1 MKKVFL
7 KDICEDIQYGY
18 TASAE
23 DEEVGPKFLRI
34 TDIVPNIIDWQ
45 SVPYCRIEE
54 KKFDKYALHNG
65 DIVIA
70 RTGATTGYA
79 KYLKNPPQAVFASY
93 LIRIK
98 IKDGMN
104 KRFIS
109 HIVQSQTYKDFIKTI
124 WGGAAQPNANAQ
136 VLTSFPI
143 LLPDITI
150 QNKISSILSAY
161 DDLIENN
168 TRRIR
173 ILEEMAQFI
182 YREWF
187 VNFRFPGYEKVK
199 FVNSELGKIPEGWDI
214 VKISD
219 IVQILGGF
227 PFKSEEYR
235 KQGRYGIVT
244 IKNIQD
250 GLFIDRCDNFIEEV
264 PKKMKDYCYLSDG
277 DILLSLTGNIGRV
290 CFVFGTGYYNFLLN
304 QRVAKLVPVQQ
315 EYIPFVYTLY
325 RSKDFQDRLIS
336 ISTGVAQQNL
346 SPIQM
351 GNIKIAIPVNKIVKY
366 YAKLVAP
373 LLQDVITLNNKIYIL
388 RRTRDLLLP
397 KLISGELDISDLDI
411 VVREQENDT

>member
-34 TDIVPNIIDWQ
+34 TDIVPDIIDWQ

-79 KYLKNPPQAVFASY
+79 KYLKDPPQAVFASY

-98 IKDGMN
+98 IKDGID

-124 WGGAAQPNANAQ
+124 WGGAAQPNANAK

-150 QNKISSILSAY
+150 QNKISSILSPY

-168 TRRIR
+168 IRRIQ
-173 ILEEMAQFI
+173 ILEEMAQLI

-187 VNFRFPGYEKVK
+187 INFRFPGHEKAK
-199 FVNSELGKIPEGWDI
+199 FANSELGKIPEGWK
-214 VKISD
+214 VKR
-219 IVQILGGF
+219 LGDVSLIIMGQSPKSIFYNDKGEGLPFHQGVTNFNKIF
-227 PFKSEEYR
+227 PKTRMYCTALNRIAEE
-235 KQGRYGIVT
+235 
-244 IKNIQD
+244 
-250 GLFIDRCDNFIEEV
+250 
-264 PKKMKDYCYLSDG
+264 G
-277 DILLSLTGNIGRV
+277 DILFSVRAPVGRINISNTRMVIGRGL
-290 CFVFGTGYYNFLLN
+290 CAIRSKTNGQWFVFMQLKERFKEEDSMGGGTIFKAVTKNDMHEIKVTAPPL
-304 QRVAKLVPVQQ
+304 
-315 EYIPFVYTLY
+315 
-325 RSKDFQDRLIS
+325 RLILS
-336 ISTGVAQQNL
+336 FEEIVNPVLGEIKNL
-346 SPIQM
+346 T
-351 GNIKIAIPVNKIVKY
+351 VKNR
-366 YAKLVAP
+366 KLR
-373 LLQDVITLNNKIYIL
+373 T
-388 RRTRDLLLP
+388 TRDILLP
-397 KLISGELDISDLDI
+397 KLISGELDVENLDVEI
-411 VVREQENDT
+411 RQDGGKG